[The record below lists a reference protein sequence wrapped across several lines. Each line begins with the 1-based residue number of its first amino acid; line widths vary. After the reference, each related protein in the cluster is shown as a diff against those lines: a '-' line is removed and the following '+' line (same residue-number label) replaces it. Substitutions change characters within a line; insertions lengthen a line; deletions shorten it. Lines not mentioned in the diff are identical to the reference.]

1 MTPDETVTEFIRRM
15 GAKDVDGAFA
25 LCADD
30 VVYENVPMPPVYE
43 GKEAALAFLGP
54 FIASTDE
61 VAWPVHRQAATGDVV
76 MNERT
81 DRFRFGDKWVEVKV
95 VGVWEVR
102 DGAITLWR
110 DYFDSA
116 EMNAGLASLG

>member
-15 GAKDVDGAFA
+15 ERKDVEGAFE

-30 VVYENVPMPPVYE
+30 LVYENVPMPPAFTD
-43 GKEAALAFLGP
+43 KAAAQTFLAGFLGG
-54 FIASTDE
+54 TEE
-61 VAWPVHRQAATGDVV
+61 VAWPVHRQTATGPVV

-81 DRFRFGDKWVEVKV
+81 DRFRFGDTWIEVQV
-95 VGVWEVR
+95 VGVWEVHH
-102 DGAITLWR
+102 GLITLWR

>member
-1 MTPDETVTEFIRRM
+1 MTPDEMVTEFIRRIE
-15 GAKDVDGAFA
+15 AKDVTGAFE

-30 VVYENVPMPPVYE
+30 VVYQNVPMTPVHE
-43 GKEAALAFLGP
+43 GKQAAVGFLAP
-54 FIASTDE
+54 FVAGADE

-81 DRFRFGDKWVEVKV
+81 DRFRFGDKWVEVRV
-95 VGVWEVR
+95 VGVWEVS
-102 DGAITLWR
+102 DGAIVLWR

-116 EMNAGLASLG
+116 EMNAALSSLA